1 MKKDNDYLYQF
12 EYVIENIWRL
22 IHLQDNN
29 PFSDTFGCMDYK
41 FWRDKSVDFADAR
54 YQEASATIGILC
66 SKNFDFLRKSKKIP
80 PLSRTY
86 NAFSAG
92 VHYWSKI
99 QNKDG
104 SFDEWYKGER
114 GFAAT
119 EFSLIAFGLA
129 YFFLKGRLKKKDEEI
144 LRLTSLRAA
153 NWLSERDDFVKS
165 NHQAAAVAAL
175 AISYKNFG
183 NRSFASASKRK
194 LTSLLK
200 TQKKEGW
207 FPEVG
212 GMDLGYSFVLL
223 DYVTLSFLFIKPK
236 AHSLSSMKRLLS
248 FLLPHLHPDGTI
260 SPEYGICCNNYVSRL
275 GVFLLSKY
283 DRKAKRLMSFFRFLS
298 PGERGISSILADDL
312 RLSRWSCLPILS
324 FLFGANFS
332 TISRKQAMPKEK
344 SSNNLWFVNKE
355 CAVASY
361 HDGDVRVFYSIAGGG
376 VVRIFQGLE
385 LIFEDF
391 GIKLDVNSQAFHS
404 RSYDCKRKIIYDDHS
419 CFFEGFLSEPSYFSP
434 SFLQRIC
441 LRIAASFA
449 IGSRLSRKFI
459 DWMRIKRGSSL
470 NQNSAPLANYNRNF
484 PFKRTVS
491 INNKLV
497 VINDEILH
505 DEGVAGVC
513 NVETYFNSPFVA
525 KTRKTAH
532 HNQGINIDKKINIKE
547 KRIVVEIRK

>member
-66 SKNFDFLRKSKKIP
+66 SKNFDFLRRSKKIP

-92 VHYWSKI
+92 VRYWSKI

-129 YFFLKGRLKKKDEEI
+129 YFFLKGRLQKKDEEI

-153 NWLSERDDFVKS
+153 NWLSKRDDFIKS

-175 AISYKNFG
+175 ALAYKNFG
-183 NRSFASASKRK
+183 NKAFASASKKK
-194 LTSLLK
+194 LASLLK
-200 TQKKEGW
+200 TQTKEGW

-223 DYVTLSFLFIKPK
+223 DYIALSFLFIKPT
-236 AHSLSSMKRLLS
+236 AHSLSSMKRLLQ
-248 FLLPHLHPDGTI
+248 FILPHLHPDGTI
-260 SPEYGICCNNYVSRL
+260 SPEYGICCNDYVSRL
-275 GVFLLSKY
+275 GIFLLSKY
-283 DRKAKRLMSFFRFLS
+283 DRHAKQLMSFFKFSS

-312 RLSRWSCLPILS
+312 RLSRWSYLPILS

-332 TISRKQAMPKEK
+332 TIGKKQVMPQQGHK
-344 SSNNLWFVNKE
+344 NLWFVNKK

-361 HDGDVRVFYSIAGGG
+361 HDGNLHIFYSIAGGG
-376 VVRIFQGLE
+376 VVRIFQDSE

-391 GIKLDVNSQAFHS
+391 GIKIDVNRQALHS
-404 RSYDCKRKIIYDDHS
+404 RSYDCKRKIVYNNHS

-441 LRIAASFA
+441 LRIASFSS
-449 IGSRLSRKFI
+449 IGSRLTRKFI
-459 DWMRIKRGSSL
+459 DWMRVKRGSSL
-470 NQNSAPLANYNRNF
+470 NQNSAPFANYNRNF
-484 PFKRTVS
+484 SFKRTIS

-505 DEGVAGVC
+505 DEGVAGAC
-513 NVETYFNSPFVA
+513 NVETYFNTSFAGKISKVA
-525 KTRKTAH
+525 Q
-532 HNQGINIDKKINIKE
+532 HNQGINIDRKINVKE
-547 KRIVVEIRK
+547 KKVSVEIGK